1 MGECDSGGRFSV
13 KFYVARI
20 SFLPSVQKRLV
31 KHEIDMPPIDLL
43 AKLLVDNVEYVPKNK
58 NYGIDLLFGNFILS
72 EPDNQLLAFK
82 LGRSRAIEVSKY
94 DYDYN
99 KKEFLEISDTTQP
112 NVLVLWDS
120 DQQVILVERNTSV
133 FPKYETVFKSIEYH
147 FNNLV
152 GSYELIV
159 SVVPLT
165 EEMEFWKFINMY
177 RDIYRINFQLIAPNF
192 FGNTQKSVKD
202 ILDAVKE
209 EYNAPELSTQIAN
222 PMGGIKVSDSDTK
235 IISLLNWIK
244 EGGGRWLIDV
254 MGKRGKKVTIKS
266 SQNAKLVESSIDIE
280 NYTAEEA
287 IAILELVK
295 KEYRI
300 SDDQRSKHDE

>member
-1 MGECDSGGRFSV
+1 M

-20 SFLPSVQKRLV
+20 SFLPSAQRKLV
-31 KHEIDMPPIDLL
+31 KHETDMPPIELL
-43 AKLLVDNVEYVPKNK
+43 AKLLVDNVEYVPKNR
-58 NYGIDLLFGNFILS
+58 NYGIDLLFGNFIPP
-72 EPDNQLLAFK
+72 EPDDQLLAFK
-82 LGRSRAIEVSKY
+82 LGRHRAIEVSKY

-99 KKEFLEISDTTQP
+99 RKEFLEISDTTQP

-120 DQQVILVERNTSV
+120 SQQVILVERNTSV
-133 FPKYETVFKSIEYH
+133 FHKYETVFKSIEYH

-159 SVVPLT
+159 SVIPLT

-177 RDIYRINFQLIAPNF
+177 GDIYRINFQLIAPNF

-235 IISLLNWIK
+235 IISFLNWIK

-266 SQNAKLVESSIDIE
+266 SQNAKLVESLIDIE

-287 IAILELVK
+287 IAILESVK
-295 KEYRI
+295 KEYQI
-300 SDDQRSKHDE
+300 SDEHRSKHDI

>member
-1 MGECDSGGRFSV
+1 M

-20 SFLPSVQKRLV
+20 SFLPSVQKRLI
-31 KHEIDMPPIDLL
+31 KHEIDMSPIELL
-43 AKLLVDNVEYVPKNK
+43 AKLLVDSVEYTPKNR

-82 LGRSRAIEVSKY
+82 LGRSKAIEVSKY

-133 FPKYETVFKSIEYH
+133 FQKYETVLKSIECH
-147 FNNLV
+147 FNNLL
-152 GSYELIV
+152 GGYELIV
-159 SVVPLT
+159 NVIPLT
-165 EEMEFWKFINMY
+165 EEMEFWKFIGMY
-177 RDIYRINFQLIAPNF
+177 DYIYKIDFQLIAPNF
-192 FGNTQKSVKD
+192 FGNTQKSVKEM
-202 ILDAVKE
+202 LVAVE
-209 EYNAPELSTQIAN
+209 DEYNATELSTQIAN
-222 PMGGIKVSDSDTK
+222 PTGAIEVSDSDTR
-235 IISLLNWIK
+235 INSFLNWIK

-254 MGKRGKKVTIKS
+254 MRKGGKKVTIKS
-266 SQNAKLVESSIDIE
+266 SQNAKLVESSIEIE

-287 IAILELVK
+287 IAILESVE
-295 KEYRI
+295 KEYQI
-300 SDDQRSKHDE
+300 SDDHRSKHDK